1 MVHPIDVQRTRDSE
15 NPTPGGKSGWWVL
28 FGLLV
33 MLALSVAL
41 IIGLSGGDASQAPQT
56 PTPSEAPANPGL

>member
-1 MVHPIDVQRTRDSE
+1 MVHPIDVQRTRDGE
-15 NPTPGGKSGWWVL
+15 NQTPVGKSGWLVL

-33 MLALSVAL
+33 ALALAVAL
-41 IIGLSGGDASQAPQT
+41 IIGLSGGDTGQAPQT

>member
-1 MVHPIDVQRTRDSE
+1 MVHPIDVQRTREGE
-15 NPTPGGKSGWWVL
+15 NPTPGGGSGWLVL

-33 MLALSVAL
+33 ALALAVAL
-41 IIGLSGGDASQAPQT
+41 IIGLTGGDAGQTPQT